1 MNNVINFPKK
11 KLKRKYVKK
20 KTYCIAQVPKFRPLV
35 GYGVRGIKE
44 VKQNATSMFIEY
56 LKCYK
61 TPETMFHFIKIP
73 FKKKG
78 DWRYENVCKYVDK
91 QMKRKGKDVS

>member
-20 KTYCIAQVPKFRPLV
+20 KTYCIAQVPKFRPLI

-44 VKQNATSMFIEY
+44 VKQNATSLFIDF

-61 TPETMFHFIKIP
+61 RPETMFHFIKIP
-73 FKKKG
+73 PNVS
-78 DWRYENVCKYVDK
+78 WRYKNVCKYVDR
-91 QMKRKGKDVS
+91 QIKRKEKDVS